1 MAQKRKDDKLKC
13 DKQSPCELV
22 GKNISSPFH
31 THTHKKKQSCDLRF
45 WGIFPEICKV
55 NSCKL
60 YKNYV

>member
-31 THTHKKKQSCDLRF
+31 THTNTHKNKAVISGFGAFFQRYAK
-45 WGIFPEICKV
+45 
-55 NSCKL
+55 
-60 YKNYV
+60 